1 MLTKLRL
8 INFKGFKD
16 AELTLGPLTL
26 LVGTNASGKS
36 NIRDALRFL
45 HGIALG
51 YNIAEII
58 GEKYGEGGILQWSG
72 IRGGTRELTFQ
83 GAETFTLEAFFS
95 FEISSVEREVVYK
108 IEINPG
114 TISSTSEPVGFP
126 YVVFENLHVS
136 GLDLNILEAKISTS
150 KDFLNIK
157 IINTEFSLT
166 LNHIFQTLL
175 LSTKRSVLAV
185 IFDIVKGIELTEGG
199 GKNKNRLSQ
208 FLIPVVDSLKVLSFL
223 DLEPERIRQPSF
235 TGQSKLGDRGENL
248 SSVLF
253 EICQD
258 PQRKEALLE
267 WVQELTP
274 MDAKDFEFPSDFTGK
289 VLLTLVESSGQKI
302 SAYSASDG
310 TLRFLAMLAA
320 LLGSEPAQFYF
331 FEELDNGIHPT
342 RLHLLLQLIEQKV
355 SEGKIQM
362 VATTHSP
369 QLLRLLS
376 PESLEFASLTYRLS
390 NHPDAKIQR
399 ILDIPDARR
408 LIEKGDLADLHES
421 GWLENAMYF
430 LDDEE
435 VDE

>member
-1 MLTKLRL
+1 MLIKLRL
-8 INFKGFKD
+8 TNFKGFKD

-58 GEKYGEGGILQWSG
+58 GEKYGEGGILQWLG
-72 IRGGTRELTFQ
+72 IRGGTKELTFQ
-83 GAETFTLEAFFS
+83 AVETFTLEISSLFKVDGVELES
-95 FEISSVEREVVYK
+95 SYSIEISPSTVSSNFISNTANFPFVISERLSIPKLELNVLET
-108 IEINPG
+108 EIDLRR
-114 TISSTSEPVGFP
+114 GF
-126 YVVFENLHVS
+126 S
-136 GLDLNILEAKISTS
+136 
-150 KDFLNIK
+150 NIK
-157 IINTEFSLT
+157 ILDADFSL
-166 LNHIFQTLL
+166 N
-175 LSTKRSVLAV
+175 
-185 IFDIVKGIELTEGG
+185 
-199 GKNKNRLSQ
+199 
-208 FLIPVVDSLKVLSFL
+208 DSLQKRLFDSRKPVISQLYVILKGLEENKDIDKGQVNQILENVLEDLRSMKFL

-235 TGQSKLGDRGENL
+235 PGQNVLGDRGENL

-289 VLLTLVESSGQKI
+289 VLLTLVEGNGQKI

-376 PESLEFASLTYRLS
+376 PDSLESASLTYRLS
-390 NHPDAKIQR
+390 KHPDAKIQR

-408 LIEKGDLADLHES
+408 LIEKEDLARLHES
-421 GWLENAMYF
+421 GWLEDAMAFLEPEETNA
-430 LDDEE
+430 
-435 VDE
+435 

>member
-1 MLTKLRL
+1 M
-8 INFKGFKD
+8 
-16 AELTLGPLTL
+16 
-26 LVGTNASGKS
+26 VGTNASGKS

-45 HGIALG
+45 HGIGLG
-51 YNIAEII
+51 YSVADII
-58 GEKYGEGGILQWSG
+58 GEKYESGILQWSG

-83 GAETFTLEAFFS
+83 GAATFTIEAFFAL
-95 FEISSVEREVVYK
+95 EIDDVEREVIYK

-114 TISSTSEPVGFP
+114 GQNNTSNTVKSPFVVAESLFLPKLNKTIFKIDNHLSVEFYDEDQASFLDFTKPVIANRI
-126 YVVFENLHVS
+126 YAQSLQNLKLKS
-136 GLDLNILEAKISTS
+136 Y
-150 KDFLNIK
+150 
-157 IINTEFSLT
+157 
-166 LNHIFQTLL
+166 L
-175 LSTKRSVLAV
+175 LSQSLETV
-185 IFDIVKGIELTEGG
+185 VKH
-199 GKNKNRLSQ
+199 
-208 FLIPVVDSLKVLSFL
+208 LKALNFL

-235 TGQSKLGDRGENL
+235 PGQNVLGDRGENL

-289 VLLTLVESSGQKI
+289 VLLTLVEGSGQRI

-342 RLHLLLQLIEQKV
+342 RLHLLLELIEQKV

-376 PESLEFASLTYRLS
+376 SKSLESASLTYRLPE
-390 NHPDAKIQR
+390 HPDAKIQR
-399 ILDIPDARR
+399 ILDIPDAKR

-430 LDDEE
+430 LDDEDASE
-435 VDE
+435 

>member
-8 INFKGFKD
+8 TNFKGFKD

-58 GEKYGEGGILQWSG
+58 GEKYGEGGILQWLG
-72 IRGGTRELTFQ
+72 IRGGTKELTFQ
-83 GAETFTLEAFFS
+83 AVETFTLEISSLFKVDGVELES
-95 FEISSVEREVVYK
+95 SYSIEISPSTVSSNFISNTANFPFVISERLSIPKLELNVLET
-108 IEINPG
+108 EIDLRR
-114 TISSTSEPVGFP
+114 GF
-126 YVVFENLHVS
+126 S
-136 GLDLNILEAKISTS
+136 
-150 KDFLNIK
+150 NIK
-157 IINTEFSLT
+157 ILDADFSL
-166 LNHIFQTLL
+166 
-175 LSTKRSVLAV
+175 S
-185 IFDIVKGIELTEGG
+185 
-199 GKNKNRLSQ
+199 
-208 FLIPVVDSLKVLSFL
+208 DSLQKRLFDSRKPVISQLYVILKGLEENKDIDKGQVNQILENVLEDLRSMKFL

-235 TGQSKLGDRGENL
+235 PGQNVLGDRGENL

-289 VLLTLVESSGQKI
+289 VLLTLVEGNGQRI

-390 NHPDAKIQR
+390 KHPDAKIQR

-408 LIEKGDLADLHES
+408 LIEKEDLARLHES
-421 GWLENAMYF
+421 GWLEDAMAFLEPEETNA
-430 LDDEE
+430 
-435 VDE
+435 